1 MPTVE
6 KIFIQGFKSISSAE
20 VELRPVNVLI
30 GANGS
35 GKSNFI
41 GAFAFLHAIRAGQ
54 LQDYVARAGG
64 ADRILHFGGKVTEY
78 LSIHANFQNNQYRIK
93 LSATDNDQLY
103 PSYESVYFWDRTRHP
118 DRPYEESISYLRR
131 NGEAGIV
138 SDRIPDIGRYVQGH
152 LDNWRI
158 YHFHDTS
165 SNSPFKKTGDVHD
178 NRFLR
183 PDGSNLAPFLYFLR
197 EKHPAEYDLIRRT
210 VQFAAPFFENF
221 SLEPLALNPDKIRLE
236 WRHKGSDAYFDA
248 SGFSDGTLRFIALT
262 TLFLQPA
269 SLRPSVVLLDEPE
282 LGLHPLAIAL
292 FASLVKSAAANDTQV
307 ILATQS
313 PRLLDEFAPED
324 VLVAERAK
332 GGTEFTRLDPER
344 LAVWLEDYSM
354 GELWEKNE
362 LGGRPAGIHNER
374 HSDD

>member
-1 MPTVE
+1 MPAVE
-6 KIFIQGFKSISSAE
+6 KITIEGFKSISSAE
-20 VELRPVNVLI
+20 VELRPINVLI

-41 GAFAFLHAIRAGQ
+41 GAFGFLQAIRAGQ

-64 ADRILHFGGKVTEY
+64 AERILHFGARVTDRLKIQVY
-78 LSIHANFQNNQYRIK
+78 FQNSINQYEIV
-93 LSATDNDQLY
+93 LSPTDSDQLY
-103 PSYESVYFWDRTRHP
+103 PYTETLFYWNRDRYP
-118 DRPYEESISYLRR
+118 RPYNTPLIRLG
-131 NGEAGIV
+131 GEAGI
-138 SDRIPDIGRYVQGH
+138 SGSSGRIGTHVKTH
-152 LDNWRI
+152 LDRWRI

-197 EKHPAEYDLIRRT
+197 EKHSNEYDLIRRT
-210 VQFAAPFFENF
+210 VQFAAPFLEDF

-248 SGFSDGTLRFIALT
+248 SAFSDGTLRFIALT
-262 TLFLQPA
+262 TLFLQPKV
-269 SLRPSVVLLDEPE
+269 LRPSVVLLDEPE

-313 PRLLDEFAPED
+313 PRLLDEFTPED
-324 VLVAERAK
+324 VLVAERAN
-332 GGTEFTRLDPER
+332 GGTEFKRLNPER
-344 LAVWLEDYSM
+344 LAVWLEDYSI

-362 LGGRPAGIHNER
+362 LGGRPAGIYNER
-374 HSDD
+374 PSDD